1 MFSLAGK
8 TALVTGASGGIGK
21 AIVKALLAQGASV
34 AVSGTS
40 AEKLAALASEVGG
53 NVKTIPCNLANQEDV
68 KKLAETAEK
77 ELGKVDILV
86 NNAGITKDGLLMRMK
101 EEDFT
106 DVINVNL
113 TASFILAKALV
124 RGMMK
129 NRFGRI
135 INITS
140 VVGTMGNPGQAN
152 YCASKGGVTAMTKSI
167 AQEVAS
173 RGITAN
179 SVAPGFIATAMTDK
193 LTEDQKTRITSG
205 IPNGAMGTPE
215 DVASAVVFLS
225 SDEAKY
231 ITGQTIHVNGGML
244 MV

>member
-1 MFSLAGK
+1 MFSLQGK
-8 TALVTGASGGIGK
+8 TALITGASGGIGK
-21 AIVKALLAQGASV
+21 AIAKALIAQGATV

-40 AEKLAALASEVGG
+40 AEKLAALAGELGG
-53 NVKTIPCNLANQEDV
+53 NVKTIPCNLSNSEDV

-101 EEDFT
+101 DEDWQE
-106 DVINVNL
+106 VLNVNL
-113 TASFILAKALV
+113 TASFILARALV

-129 NRFGRI
+129 NRWGRI

-167 AQEVAS
+167 AAEVAS

-179 SVAPGFIATAMTDK
+179 CVAPGFIATAMTDK
-193 LTEDQKTRITSG
+193 LTDDQKARITSG

-215 DVASAVVFLS
+215 DVASAVTFLA

-231 ITGQTIHVNGGML
+231 ITGQTIHVNGGLL

>member
-1 MFSLAGK
+1 MFSLQGK

-21 AIVKALLAQGASV
+21 AIVKALLAQGATV

-40 AEKLAALASEVGG
+40 PDKLALLASEVGG
-53 NVKTIPCNLANQEDV
+53 NVKTIACNLSNVEDV
-68 KKLAETAEK
+68 KKLAENAEK

-106 DVINVNL
+106 DVLNVNL
-113 TASFILAKALV
+113 TASFVLAKALV

-152 YCASKGGVTAMTKSI
+152 YCASKGGVTAMTK
-167 AQEVAS
+167 
-173 RGITAN
+173 
-179 SVAPGFIATAMTDK
+179 
-193 LTEDQKTRITSG
+193 L
-205 IPNGAMGTPE
+205 
-215 DVASAVVFLS
+215 
-225 SDEAKY
+225 
-231 ITGQTIHVNGGML
+231 
-244 MV
+244 